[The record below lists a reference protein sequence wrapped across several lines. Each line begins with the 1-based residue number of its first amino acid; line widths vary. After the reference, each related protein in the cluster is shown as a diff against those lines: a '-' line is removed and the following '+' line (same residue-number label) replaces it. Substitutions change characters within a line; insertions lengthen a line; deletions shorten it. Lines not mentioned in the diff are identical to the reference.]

1 MSKLSKLL
9 GKPKT
14 FTIGGVELEI
24 KPRTLSDIDLIMG
37 MDNDEKRGE
46 AMKELIKRT
55 LQDAVPDATDDEIN
69 NIAFEHFKVL
79 SEAIVEVN
87 GLSPV
92 KEDAE

>member
-9 GKPKT
+9 GKSKT
-14 FTIGGVELEI
+14 FTIGEIELEI

-37 MDNDEKRGE
+37 MDNDERRGE

-55 LQDAVPDATDDEIN
+55 LKDAVPDATDDEIN
-69 NIAFEHFKVL
+69 NIAFEYFKVL